1 MILKQMTSN
10 SSLGALADKAGV
22 SADSVEKAL
31 ASAVPSLIGSLTK
44 NASSAE
50 GAKSLL
56 GALSQ
61 HEDTSEVSS
70 QIANADAEDGNK
82 IIGKIMGDDKDD
94 FISSIAKTAGI
105 NVGQSNAILS
115 SIAPA
120 LLSTISAAAKPD
132 TAESVAAEKAAKK
145 AKEEEAESSFL
156 GGFFSKFMKDEDDKV
171 EEPKKSSKG
180 GFDISDGIDGTD
192 LLAILKN
199 TML

>member
-1 MILKQMTSN
+1 MDLVSMILKKMTSN

-94 FISSIAKTAGI
+94 FISFVFMLYGFALFQLFDFTARQSHI
-105 NVGQSNAILS
+105 ILYFKALWYDFGQIVN
-115 SIAPA
+115 
-120 LLSTISAAAKPD
+120 
-132 TAESVAAEKAAKK
+132 
-145 AKEEEAESSFL
+145 
-156 GGFFSKFMKDEDDKV
+156 
-171 EEPKKSSKG
+171 
-180 GFDISDGIDGTD
+180 
-192 LLAILKN
+192 
-199 TML
+199 